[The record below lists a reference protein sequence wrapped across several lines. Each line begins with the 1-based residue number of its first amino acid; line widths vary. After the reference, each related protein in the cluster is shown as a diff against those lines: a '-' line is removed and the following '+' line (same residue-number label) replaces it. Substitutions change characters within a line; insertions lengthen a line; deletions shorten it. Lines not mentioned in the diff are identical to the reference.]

1 MRNMWYNSIYTDERV
16 TGACVRM
23 KKFNFVG
30 AVAAAVILVL
40 ALVAKGFGG
49 ENTAKIMLPILTL
62 ALAALCVIDSAAY
75 KRERR
80 SQTLI
85 RAVMMG
91 IMGIILAVASVAVLF
106 F

>member
-1 MRNMWYNSIYTDERV
+1 
-16 TGACVRM
+16 M

-30 AVAAAVILVL
+30 AFAAALILVL

-62 ALAALCVIDSAAY
+62 ALAALCAIDSVAY
-75 KRERR
+75 SRERR
-80 SQTLI
+80 TQTLI

-91 IMGIILAVASVAVLF
+91 IMGIILAVASAAVLF

>member
-1 MRNMWYNSIYTDERV
+1 MCGV
-16 TGACVRM
+16 CKM

-30 AVAAAVILVL
+30 AFAAALILVL

-49 ENTAKIMLPILTL
+49 ENTARIMLPIL
-62 ALAALCVIDSAAY
+62 AAAVITLCVIDFLTYRKEKSTPA
-75 KRERR
+75 
-80 SQTLI
+80 LI

-91 IMGIILAVASVAVLF
+91 IMGAILTVASVTVLF